1 MARTQ
6 RLPHGMTA
14 NMMAIANANAVA
26 RQDGSHYGTYAASHD
41 MSAFVAK
48 RKEKK
53 ANYCITC
60 GKEIITATGR
70 KKKYCDECYR
80 KRVDRNQTKYYRLRA
95 KGEYQKPEVITKC
108 SACGK
113 EVIRHSNPHNV
124 KCDDCKKQ
132 QMREYKRAYY
142 ERKKIEKMRNR

>member
-53 ANYCITC
+53 AHYCIMC
-60 GKEIITATGR
+60 GKKIITSTGR
-70 KKKYCDECYR
+70 KKKYCDECYSMHTAR
-80 KRVDRNQTKYYRLRA
+80 DQMAALKRRA
-95 KGEYQKPEVITKC
+95 SGDYHLPEVITKC

-113 EVIRHSNPHNV
+113 EIIRHSNACNV
-124 KCDDCKKQ
+124 KCDECKKQ
-132 QMREYKRAYY
+132 KMKEYKRAYY
-142 ERKKIEKMRNR
+142 ERKRREK